1 MGKAIGI
8 DFGTTN
14 TVVSYLKEGA
24 GLRQIKYGRNNRELI
39 PTALYFLTRDSY
51 IIGEKARNKGVV
63 NPAALVQNFK
73 TDLGKTSFA
82 YRVTPEKGAP
92 FRLSPTQAMNYFLNQ
107 LIGGV
112 NQKLEAS
119 FGFDGHVDSAV
130 ITVPATFGP
139 GRINDIK
146 RAAVTSMHLE
156 ANAVKTVF
164 EPTAAARAAHAEE
177 SPGETIL
184 IYDFGGGT
192 FDVSL
197 MRYDGHKH
205 QQLWTDGDPELGG
218 NNFTDILAKYL
229 LDSLNDEYGT
239 EFTLEI
245 SNYDP
250 EDFPDIDKTK
260 YGENISAVWEAAN
273 SVKEELSQHE
283 ETDAMINIWLN
294 NEESTQFIT
303 TVFRDDFIERIM
315 PDLEKTM
322 EITARAAQQA
332 DGPIDRIILAGG
344 SSRIPLIRTMLAQ
357 RLNRQESDIEITDEV
372 MTLISRGAAVLAQ
385 NMTEIDALTE
395 QVTSRQIGVATTDG
409 MQFNKFIMIIPDGA
423 KLPATGSEIFSLA
436 MLPETATTLP
446 VTYYEYD
453 VRNYPGA
460 MFVDEEG
467 ITGQKEIQINLPP
480 DLDKQMAVVKM
491 TFEVKT
497 DSTIE
502 FTAEV
507 QDQDGRKINDAQAS
521 FVEGDL
527 M

>member
-14 TVVSYLKEGA
+14 TVVSYLKDGA
-24 GLRQIKYGRNNRELI
+24 GLRQIKYGRNSRELI
-39 PTALYFLTRDSY
+39 PTALYFLTRDNY
-51 IIGEKARNKGVV
+51 IIGEKARNKGLV

-73 TDLGKTSFA
+73 THLGESGFA
-82 YRVTPEKGAP
+82 YRVSPEKGEP

-156 ANAVKTVF
+156 SNTVKTVF
-164 EPTAAARAAHAEE
+164 EPTAARAAHAEE

-218 NNFTDILAKYL
+218 NNFTDILAQYL
-229 LDSLNDEYGT
+229 LDSLNDEHGT
-239 EFTLEI
+239 SFTLKI
-245 SNYDP
+245 SDYDP

-294 NEESTQFIT
+294 DEESTQFIT
-303 TVFRDDFIERIM
+303 TVFREDLIERIM

-322 EITARAAQQA
+322 EITARAARQA
-332 DGPIDRIILAGG
+332 EGQIDRIILAGG

-357 RLNRQESDIEITDEV
+357 RLNRAESDIEITDEV

-385 NMTEIDALTE
+385 NMKEIDALTE
-395 QVTSRQIGVATTDG
+395 QVTSRQIGVATTEG
-409 MQFNKFIMIIPDGA
+409 MQLNKFHMIIPDGA

-436 MLPETATTLP
+436 MLPETATTLSIR
-446 VTYYEYD
+446 YYEYD
-453 VRNYPGA
+453 ARNYPEA
-460 MFVDEEG
+460 MFVDEKG
-467 ITGQKEIQINLPP
+467 ITGQKEILINLPP

-507 QDQDGRKINDAQAS
+507 QDQNGLKINDAQAS